1 MLARHV
7 KATGGQD
14 LSDKT
19 SDADLVRASD
29 LFDVEFYLR
38 KNPDV
43 RTSGIDP
50 VLHYLRQ
57 GARDGRNPSKEFSTN
72 AYLRR
77 NPDVGEMNPLVHYL
91 RHGKAQGRSLNP
103 AEDDA
108 RLVRESG
115 FFDEDYYRHFRPD
128 LPADRD
134 VVKHFIRFGARE
146 GLDPSEKFSTSGYM
160 RQNPDVAKT
169 HWNPLVH
176 YLRHGRAE
184 GRIAPRGALREPYV
198 DALYAERWQAI
209 APVPVTRLP
218 GGEHRISIVT
228 DSVAPHSLFGGVGT
242 AIILG
247 VQIAN
252 RLGNGTLRLVTRT
265 DEPDGQVIAL
275 LEEATG
281 IRLDGILELEQVS
294 VDGSQ
299 RLQFTDR
306 DIVMTTSWW
315 TTRAV
320 LDSDIPREQVL
331 YLLQE
336 DERMFYAYGDER
348 LLCQETLAEPDLAVV
363 VNTSRLLEHL
373 SGPGGLPHLRESAI
387 ALEPAFPTRDASVVP
402 AGSGTA
408 KRNLFFYSRPLNARN
423 LFWRGAQVIARAVEA
438 RILDPDEWEFHFV
451 GRGTPDLT
459 LPRDV
464 HVTITEGMGWT
475 DYQAFVASMDAAL
488 VLMDTPHPS
497 YPPYDLASVGAA
509 VLTNS
514 HGIKTDLSDISD
526 NIIVAP
532 STVDGLLEGLREMV
546 ELARDPEKRAANV
559 AADHINRDWE
569 ATLVPVVDWVERRF
583 RTVIGP
589 EGAGEES
596 IVPDVH

>member
-1 MLARHV
+1 MTE
-7 KATGGQD
+7 K
-14 LSDKT
+14 KT
-19 SDADLVRASD
+19 DADLLRESE
-29 LFDVEFYLR
+29 LFDADFYLR

-43 RTSGIDP
+43 RKSGVDP

-57 GARDGRNPSKEFSTN
+57 GARDGRNPSKAFSTN

-77 NPDVGEMNPLVHYL
+77 YADVAASGTNPLVHYL
-91 RHGKAQGRSLNP
+91 RTGKAEGRSLNP
-103 AEDDA
+103 GEDDA

-134 VVKHFIRFGARE
+134 VVKHYIRFGARE
-146 GLDPSEKFSTSGYM
+146 GLDPSEKFSTSGYL
-160 RQNPDVAKT
+160 RQNPDVART
-169 HWNPLVH
+169 QANPLIH
-176 YLRHGRAE
+176 YLRHGRVE

-209 APVPVTRLP
+209 APMPVTWIP

-247 VQIAN
+247 VQLAN
-252 RLGNGTLRLVTRT
+252 RLGNGTLRLVTRS
-265 DEPDGQVIAL
+265 DAPDGQVISL

-281 IRLDGILELEQVS
+281 IHLDGVLELEQVS
-294 VDGSQ
+294 TDGSQ

-320 LDSDIPREQVL
+320 LDSDIPRAQVL

-363 VNTSRLLEHL
+363 VNTSRLLQHL
-373 SGPGGLPHLRESAI
+373 TGPGGLPHLAETAI
-387 ALEPAFPTRDASVVP
+387 ALEPAFPTRDPSVVP
-402 AGSGTA
+402 AGSGGT

-423 LFWRGAQVIARAVEA
+423 LFWRGTQVLARAVES
-438 RILDPDEWEFHFV
+438 RIIDPDEWNLHFV
-451 GRGTPDLT
+451 GRGTPELT

-464 HVTITEGMGWT
+464 HVTITEGLGWT
-475 DYQAFVASMDAAL
+475 EYQDLVASMDAAL

-526 NIIVAP
+526 NIVVAP
-532 STVDGLLEGLREMV
+532 STVDGLLEGLRQVV
-546 ELARDPEKRAANV
+546 ELARDPQRRADNV
-559 AADHINRDWE
+559 AADHINRDW
-569 ATLVPVVDWVERRF
+569 ATALEPTVDWVIDRFADVVGGSERP
-583 RTVIGP
+583 T
-589 EGAGEES
+589 AES

>member
-1 MLARHV
+1 MSE
-7 KATGGQD
+7 KAQ
-14 LSDKT
+14 
-19 SDADLVRASD
+19 SDADLLRESE

-38 KNPDV
+38 KNPEV
-43 RTSGIDP
+43 RKAGIDP
-50 VLHYLRQ
+50 VLHYLRE
-57 GARDGRNPSKEFSTN
+57 GARDGRDPSKAFNTN

-77 NPDVGEMNPLVHYL
+77 NDDVGQMNPLVHYL
-91 RHGKAQGRSLNP
+91 RVGKPAGRALNP
-103 AEDDA
+103 LEDDI

-115 FFDEDYYRHFRPD
+115 FFDEDYYRHFRPE
-128 LPADRD
+128 LPAERD
-134 VVKHFIRFGARE
+134 VVRHYLRFGRRD
-146 GLDPSEKFSTSGYM
+146 GLDPSEKFSTSGYL
-160 RQNPDVAKT
+160 RQNPDVART
-169 HWNPLVH
+169 SWNPLVH
-176 YLRHGRAE
+176 YLRHGRTE

-198 DALYAERWQAI
+198 DALYAERWQNI
-209 APVPVTRLP
+209 APMPVTHLP
-218 GGEHRISIVT
+218 GGERRITIVT

-247 VQIAN
+247 VQVAN
-252 RLGNGTLRLVTRT
+252 RLGAGTLRLVTRT
-265 DEPDGQVIAL
+265 DLPDGQVISL

-281 IRLDGILELEQVS
+281 IRLEGILELEQVS
-294 VDGSQ
+294 TDGSQ
-299 RLQFTDR
+299 RMQFTDR

-320 LDSDIPREQVL
+320 LDSDVPREQVL

-336 DERMFYAYGDER
+336 DERMFYAFGDER
-348 LLCQETLAEPDLAVV
+348 LLCSETLAEPDLAVV

-402 AGSGTA
+402 AGSGGA

-423 LFWRGAQVIARAVEA
+423 LFWRGVQVIARAVEQ
-438 RILDPDEWEFHFV
+438 RVLDPDEWEFHFV

-464 HVTITEGMGWT
+464 HVNVVEGLGWT
-475 DYQAFVASMDAAL
+475 AYQDLVASMDAAL

-526 NIIVAP
+526 NIVVAP
-532 STVDGLLEGLREMV
+532 STVDGLLEGLREV
-546 ELARDPEKRAANV
+546 VDLARDPERRAANV
-559 AADHINRDWE
+559 AADHIRRDW
-569 ATLVPVVDWVERRF
+569 AQTLVPVVDWVMDRF
-583 RTVIGP
+583 ADVVGRGGP
-589 EGAGEES
+589 DGEEGL
-596 IVPDVH
+596 VPDVH